1 MVRKLSSVLLV
12 VFALS
17 SGGLLGC
24 SDADDVIEPG
34 PAAGAG
40 GAGGTAGGGGKAGSA
55 AGKGGTGEDAGNEED
70 DAGEADEE

>member
-1 MVRKLSSVLLV
+1 MLRKLSSVLLV

-34 PAAGAG
+34 PAAGGG
-40 GAGGTAGGGGKAGSA
+40 GAGGKAGGGGAGGKAGSA
-55 AGKGGTGEDAGNEED
+55 AGKGGSGEDAGNEDE
-70 DAGEADEE
+70 DAGEY